1 MPQKENAKQKIQ
13 VPILAM
19 LPCAVESTNTI
30 SNGKAILISYEE
42 YIMNRNS
49 ETEKQFVQNFITARM
64 RERLLFE
71 LNHPQKRIRAIGR
84 FCHTADQL
92 LIPQTIYIKESKLSV
107 PEISRVVSRFVPAK
121 SSCYVLSYDSDL
133 DACDMP
139 LAEALNQC
147 IGLGMPSILI
157 LDAKNVV
164 VETEQSFGPS
174 VKYILHIDSPHSPVD
189 F

>member
-1 MPQKENAKQKIQ
+1 
-13 VPILAM
+13 
-19 LPCAVESTNTI
+19 
-30 SNGKAILISYEE
+30 
-42 YIMNRNS
+42 MNINS
-49 ETEKQFVQNFITARM
+49 EKEKQFVQNFITARM

-107 PEISRVVSRFVPAK
+107 PEISRVVSTFVPAK
-121 SSCYVLSYDSDL
+121 STCYVLSYHSDL

-139 LAEALNQC
+139 LTEALNQC

-174 VKYILHIDSPHSPVD
+174 VKYILHIDSPHSPFD